1 MQNTVF
7 STNKTLNINGRLLV
21 FDTPKV
27 MGILN
32 ITPDSFYDGGRYLS
46 GAAILS
52 QVEKMMREGADIIDV
67 GGYSTRP
74 GAAAVTVREETE
86 RVAKAIG
93 MIRREFSQAIISVDT
108 FRGDVAHAAV
118 DEGAD
123 MINDISG
130 GELDTAL
137 LETVARLKVPYV
149 LMHMRG
155 DPQTMSG
162 LTHYDNLLKDLLDY
176 FHRKLHYLSS
186 LGVTEVIIDP
196 GFGFA
201 KTREQNFQLL
211 NSLENLQMA
220 CKPIMVGI
228 SRKSMVWKTLGIP
241 PEDAL
246 NGTTALHAI
255 ALLKGVNVL
264 RVHDIREAKE
274 VIKLITHMT
283 AI

>member
-1 MQNTVF
+1 MAITSLYSETVFSIIISGVQNTVF

-118 DEGAD
+118 DEGAN

-176 FHRKLHYLSS
+176 FHRKLH
-186 LGVTEVIIDP
+186 
-196 GFGFA
+196 
-201 KTREQNFQLL
+201 
-211 NSLENLQMA
+211 
-220 CKPIMVGI
+220 
-228 SRKSMVWKTLGIP
+228 
-241 PEDAL
+241 
-246 NGTTALHAI
+246 
-255 ALLKGVNVL
+255 
-264 RVHDIREAKE
+264 
-274 VIKLITHMT
+274 
-283 AI
+283 